1 MTMTSKGLSA
11 YMWAW
16 LRERKVRKS
25 REECEGR
32 GGMLGRLSP
41 ELVTVLCRRARAR
54 QVG

>member
-25 REECEGR
+25 RDECEGR
-32 GGMLGRLSP
+32 GGCWVA
-41 ELVTVLCRRARAR
+41 LVQTVLYRRARAR